1 MAKHGKYRIPVI
13 KNGQEEYEV
22 VHLETDAGMVVDTDN
37 RKLLSEDTVAKTVAD
52 VKANNPLQVAS
63 ASMLMTAIGNI
74 KIKIGGNAKP
84 QPEAGYTILWV
95 DTEKVM
101 GED

>member
-1 MAKHGKYRIPVI
+1 MAKHGKYRVPVV

-22 VHLETDAGMVVDTDN
+22 VHLETDAGMVIDTDS
-37 RKLLSEDTVAKTVAD
+37 RKLLSSDTVAKAVSE
-52 VKANNPLQVAS
+52 VNGSPLQVAS
-63 ASMLMTAIGNI
+63 AAMVTNAIGNI
-74 KIKIGGNAKP
+74 KIKIGGSSKP

>member
-1 MAKHGKYRIPVI
+1 MAKHGKYRVPVV

-22 VHLETDAGMVVDTDN
+22 VHLETDAGMVIDTDN
-37 RKLLSEDTVAKTVAD
+37 RKLLSSDTVAKAVSE
-52 VKANNPLQVAS
+52 VNGSPLQVAS
-63 ASMLMTAIGNI
+63 AAMVTNAIGNI
-74 KIKIGGNAKP
+74 KIKIGGSSKP

>member
-1 MAKHGKYRIPVI
+1 MAKHGKYRVPVV

-22 VHLETDAGMVVDTDN
+22 VHLETDAGMVIDTDN
-37 RKLLSEDTVAKTVAD
+37 RKLLSSDTVAKAVSE
-52 VKANNPLQVAS
+52 VNGSSLQVAS
-63 ASMLMTAIGNI
+63 ASMVTNAIGNI
-74 KIKIGGNAKP
+74 KIKIGGSSKP

>member
-1 MAKHGKYRIPVI
+1 MAKHGKYRVPVV

-22 VHLETDAGMVVDTDN
+22 VHLETDAGMVIDTDN
-37 RKLLSEDTVAKTVAD
+37 RKLLSSDTVAKAVSE
-52 VKANNPLQVAS
+52 VNGSPLQVAS
-63 ASMLMTAIGNI
+63 AAMVTNALGNI
-74 KIKIGGNAKP
+74 KIKIGGSSKP